1 VHGKNEVSPRIR
13 SFSTAFWLT
22 LETGC
27 AAEIGDD
34 MLMGNPNLHED
45 DEEEGDADEDE
56 DDKQDPI
63 DAQAEEAE
71 MDNVE
76 ALMAGV
82 AIEEKDKVSP
92 GVGYDCD
99 FD

>member
-1 VHGKNEVSPRIR
+1 MHEKNEVSPRHR
-13 SFSTAFWLT
+13 SFSTAVWLT
-22 LETGC
+22 FETGC

-45 DEEEGDADEDE
+45 DEEEGEADE
-56 DDKQDPI
+56 DDKQDPT

-92 GVGYDCD
+92 GVGYNCD